1 MKRAILMIG
10 ALGLTAGLVAYGVSP
25 SQYNAGQRQ
34 DQQGGLPNAPQPNPM
49 TINQVAPGGQPNIQF
64 QPQGQTQNQDFA
76 NAQAPDWAK
85 DWKHWNW
92 DDAKKAWES
101 REGLF
106 VDARSKMEYEQG
118 HIPGAISIP
127 VGEFDAQYEK
137 YKSKIKSAKQI
148 ITYCHGVGCQLS
160 NKVAQKFWQDK
171 GMRNVG
177 SFFGGWPQ
185 WQQHNMPV
193 ETGPE
198 PKR

>member
-25 SQYNAGQRQ
+25 SQYQAGQRN

-64 QPQGQTQNQDFA
+64 QPQGQANQDFA

-137 YKSKIKSAKQI
+137 YKSKIRAAKQI